1 MSVET
6 SLKGFRFLVSGSNR
20 NWERETMNRLRE
32 KYMSKHFEFGSASL
46 GPSTRLSTEFRLSFG
61 NCRGRYTT
69 IKEAVEPNREKGV

>member
-1 MSVET
+1 
-6 SLKGFRFLVSGSNR
+6 
-20 NWERETMNRLRE
+20 MNRLRE